1 MRTETHTILFVDDE
15 PWLSEALRW
24 ALEGRGFNCVSKE
37 DVSSALRYM
46 QSNNVSVLVTD
57 IMMPG
62 GPDFPDVD
70 SLEAG
75 FYFVSKVRR
84 DWPAVSVICLSVIG
98 DQQKIRALKRLNVQ
112 YLRKGETP
120 LQTAIALIESKA
132 TGRYS
137 F

>member
-1 MRTETHTILFVDDE
+1 MTTAQHTILFVDDE
-15 PWLSEALRW
+15 PWLSEALRL

-37 DVSSALRYM
+37 DVTSALHYLEAN
-46 QSNNVSVLVTD
+46 SVSVLVTD

-62 GPDFPDVD
+62 GPDLPHID

-75 FYFVSKVRR
+75 FHFVSQVRR
-84 DWPAVSVICLSVIG
+84 GWPSVSVICLSVIC
-98 DQQKIRALKRLNVQ
+98 DQQKIRALKKLNVQ

-120 LQTAIALIESKA
+120 LKTAIALIESKA